1 MKCYEKNEIC
11 HKNIFAGFFLGK
23 KIFLIDYTT
32 QSSQAAVSVFQG
44 VDLPKLLDAGSYI
57 CNSLN
62 RRTNSKVAQASCK
75 L

>member
-1 MKCYEKNEIC
+1 MKKMKYFTKISLLHE
-11 HKNIFAGFFLGK
+11 ALGK